1 MHPIDTLNR
10 CCSLPM
16 SRISTA
22 YIMATHLLSHPDL
35 SSFSGYLWVF
45 QEPQAE
51 EEEPADWPAV
61 QLSQEAEPEGWPEG
75 WPEAEPEGWPGCQL
89 DQLCEPSRL
98 RILASRSFRIA
109 SYRSSMSARRT
120 DK

>member
-1 MHPIDTLNR
+1 MHPIDAWNR
-10 CCSLPM
+10 CCSLLM

-35 SSFSGYLWVF
+35 SSFSGYLPGF

-61 QLSQEAEPEGWPEG
+61 QLSQEAEPEGWP
-75 WPEAEPEGWPGCQL
+75 GCQL

-98 RILASRSFRIA
+98 RILASFSFRIA
-109 SYRSSMSARRT
+109 ACLSSISARRT

>member
-1 MHPIDTLNR
+1 MHPIDVCNR
-10 CCSLPM
+10 CCSLLM

-35 SSFSGYLWVF
+35 SSFSGYLPVF

-61 QLSQEAEPEGWPEG
+61 QLSPEAE
-75 WPEAEPEGWPGCQL
+75 PEAEPEGCQL
-89 DQLCEPSRL
+89 AQMFEPSRL
-98 RILASRSFRIA
+98 RILASRSFRIP
-109 SYRSSMSARRT
+109 SYRSSMSASRPA
-120 DK
+120 K